1 MKFSAIHL
9 ALAAILLVPLA
20 GCESTSQIE
29 ADFGNAYRN
38 MVAAQIHNP
47 EAARNPP
54 ADPPLTM
61 DGQRASDV
69 MEKYRSG
76 EIPKG
81 AAQRPLSIQ

>member
-1 MKFSAIHL
+1 MKFSAIHV
-9 ALAAILLVPLA
+9 ALAAALLALLA
-20 GCESTSQIE
+20 GCESTSKIE

-69 MEKYRSG
+69 MDKYRSG
-76 EIPKG
+76 EIPKS

>member
-1 MKFSAIHL
+1 MKFSAIHVAAAAVSL
-9 ALAAILLVPLA
+9 ALLA
-20 GCESTSQIE
+20 GCESTSKIE

-69 MEKYRSG
+69 MDKYRTG
-76 EIPKG
+76 EDRKG
-81 AAQRPLSIQ
+81 TAQRPLSIQ

>member
-1 MKFSAIHL
+1 MKISAIHVAAAAVSL
-9 ALAAILLVPLA
+9 ALLA
-20 GCESTSQIE
+20 GCESTSKIE

-69 MEKYRSG
+69 MDKYRTG